1 MPIEN
6 QKRVLVMIARMCL
19 LLIFVCSAGLLSY
32 AQQSSSPCQQPAAD
46 IAKGEL
52 TAPLKNELLSVT
64 VVGGRV
70 SGSLLTAE
78 PRGIS
83 QLCLALFTERKHKF
97 VANAVTDEEGEF
109 LFRDIPAGR
118 YRIVIRAPGFFV
130 AEIPVRVLKKAK
142 ESKRIDIVLQSPVI
156 MNSRG

>member
-1 MPIEN
+1 
-6 QKRVLVMIARMCL
+6 MIARMCL
-19 LLIFVCSAGLLSY
+19 LLIFVCSAAMVSN
-32 AQQSSSPCQQPAAD
+32 AQQSSLPCKRPAAD

-52 TAPLKNELLSVT
+52 TSPLKYELLSVT

-78 PRGIS
+78 LRGIS
-83 QLCLALFTERKHKF
+83 QLCLALFTEGKHKF
-97 VANAVTDEEGEF
+97 VADAVTDEDGDF
-109 LFRDIPAGR
+109 LFSDIPAGR

-142 ESKRIDIVLQSPVI
+142 ESKRIDIVLQSPAI

>member
-1 MPIEN
+1 MT
-6 QKRVLVMIARMCL
+6 ARMCL
-19 LLIFVCSAGLLSY
+19 LLIFVCSAEIVSH

-52 TAPLKNELLSVT
+52 TSPLKYEPLSVT

-70 SGSLLTAE
+70 SGSLLTE
-78 PRGIS
+78 ELSGIS

-97 VANAVTDEEGEF
+97 VADAVTDEAGDF
-109 LFRDIPAGR
+109 LFSDIPAGR

-130 AEIPVRVLKKAK
+130 AEVPVRVLKKAK

-156 MNSRG
+156 KNIRG